1 MLTVVTEFLST
12 LPHRLNPLR
21 EDTVQAASYQIDDIR
36 QAMLSC
42 LGAAARERFPHVERR
57 ILQASSVP
65 TLWFLRPELLMAVA
79 AHSGEQ
85 AARQAIDDLSD
96 MFDGLLPQ
104 GLSAKAGG
112 LRR

>member
-12 LPHRLNPLR
+12 LPQKLNPLR
-21 EDTVQAASYQIDDIR
+21 EDTVQAAYQIDDIR

-57 ILQASSVP
+57 ILQASSVR
-65 TLWFLRPELLMAVA
+65 TLWFLRPDLLMAVA

-104 GLSAKAGG
+104 GLSAKACG

>member
-12 LPHRLNPLR
+12 LQEKLNPLR
-21 EDTVQAASYQIDDIR
+21 EDTVQASYQIDDIR

-42 LGAAARERFPHVERR
+42 LGMAAREMYPQVERR
-57 ILQASSVP
+57 ILLASSVP
-65 TLWFLRPELLMAVA
+65 TLWFLRPDLLMAVA

-85 AARQAIDDLSD
+85 AAREVIDDISD

-104 GLSAKAGG
+104 GLSGKASG